1 MSHATCRAPAVFP
14 HEKTSLNIFFLKQ
27 VQYSRIYRWCLS
39 KYCQVCMQCQYH
51 VLCRNDTCLKQNCRR
66 ANIAGLIMNG
76 CFFLQ
81 ENGGVI
87 LKRENPHKYLL
98 YKPTVSQFLVFLA
111 SGHRELPTNGALMIY
126 LSGDGCFSTK
136 PQAEDSRSV
145 LLKTPT
151 TFIA

>member
-1 MSHATCRAPAVFP
+1 MTSSSFNSIKLKIALSLYMIFISCRLKWAPNSWQFL
-14 HEKTSLNIFFLKQ
+14 ELIQLGNNYGLCIF
-27 VQYSRIYRWCLS
+27 
-39 KYCQVCMQCQYH
+39 
-51 VLCRNDTCLKQNCRR
+51 
-66 ANIAGLIMNG
+66 
-76 CFFLQ
+76 Q

-136 PQAEDSRSV
+136 PQAEDSRLYLGPKSFMKQKFSI
-145 LLKTPT
+145 LKTLGCRD
-151 TFIA
+151 TFTV

>member
-1 MSHATCRAPAVFP
+1 MMTIIMGVFC
-14 HEKTSLNIFFLKQ
+14 IF
-27 VQYSRIYRWCLS
+27 
-39 KYCQVCMQCQYH
+39 
-51 VLCRNDTCLKQNCRR
+51 
-66 ANIAGLIMNG
+66 
-76 CFFLQ
+76 Q

-136 PQAEDSRSV
+136 PQAEDSRLY
-145 LLKTPT
+145 LLGPT
-151 TFIA
+151 SFMKKIDYFTDFGLQGYFCSL

>member
-1 MSHATCRAPAVFP
+1 MRV
-14 HEKTSLNIFFLKQ
+14 
-27 VQYSRIYRWCLS
+27 
-39 KYCQVCMQCQYH
+39 
-51 VLCRNDTCLKQNCRR
+51 
-66 ANIAGLIMNG
+66 
-76 CFFLQ
+76 FLQ

-136 PQAEDSRSV
+136 PQAEDPRSV
-145 LLKTPT
+145 LLNTPT
-151 TFIA
+151 TFIAKSKNLFFKTNPDLMP